1 MDLQTRYVPFW
12 NGISVSN
19 SLILSNLFF
28 CWFFINT
35 VVKNVFAVFYGPDSI
50 FTLFGPIDK
59 IYKLAKKRFSSQER
73 KYFSTKMNQK
83 ILLT

>member
-1 MDLQTRYVPFW
+1 MKMDLQTRYVPFW

-50 FTLFGPIDK
+50 ALSH
-59 IYKLAKKRFSSQER
+59 SSTGLE
-73 KYFSTKMNQK
+73 STNDVSWKSEN
-83 ILLT
+83 